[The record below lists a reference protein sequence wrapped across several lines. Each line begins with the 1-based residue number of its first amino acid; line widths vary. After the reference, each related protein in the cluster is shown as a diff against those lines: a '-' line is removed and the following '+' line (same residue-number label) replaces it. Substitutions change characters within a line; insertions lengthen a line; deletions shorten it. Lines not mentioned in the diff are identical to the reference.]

1 MSLSIEKFTSS
12 FEVDFGYTVYLIDAT
27 NSSITVSLPDVSGN
41 SAYNGSHFYVKRI
54 DTNNT
59 KTVLIDPYSSQTIDG
74 VSASHSMALHASV
87 HLVCWEGAWL
97 ILSQV

>member
-12 FEVDFGYTVYLIDAT
+12 FEVDFGYTCYLIDAS
-27 NSSITVSLPDVSGN
+27 NSSITVSLPDISGN

-59 KTVLIDPYSSQTIDG
+59 KTVLVDPYSTQTIDG
-74 VSASHSMALHASV
+74 TSASYDVALYAHI
-87 HLVCWEGAWL
+87 HLVAWDGAWY
-97 ILSQV
+97 ILNAS